1 MLCSKWSTNTF
12 FFKNRQTLFWPST
25 NTFREICRQTLFFC
39 FISLDE
45 HFFVLHKISTNT
57 FSTTMGLRIFFNI
70 STHIDEHLMYYI
82 TLVIFSTFQHKSTN
96 TFFFTKI
103 DKHFFL
109 QKSMNTFFTTM
120 GLRIF
125 FNISTHIDEHLIYY
139 IALVI
144 FSPLFVYIQ
153 WYIMYCYPL

>member
-1 MLCSKWSTNTF
+1 MVDEHFFFQKSTNTF
-12 FFKNRQTLFWPST
+12 LAIDEHFSWNLST
-25 NTFREICRQTLFFC
+25 DAFFC
-39 FISLDE
+39 FISVDE

-57 FSTTMGLRIFFNI
+57 FFTTMGLRIFFNI

-96 TFFFTKI
+96 T
-103 DKHFFL
+103 FFL